1 MDMMNLNFDLDLLPK
16 LRYVDTNKLW
26 QDFPIKPTACQLD
39 MLDIYCQRHDD
50 WTQKLRVLG
59 LDGGILVD
67 HRLLPG
73 LDRLIN
79 YMYYQMG
86 WARPEVYI
94 VSDLGRK
101 GIGPWSAV
109 SVVSTDQP
117 IILLGIELVQ
127 NLDELELA
135 FIIAHESAHLLDYSG
150 AYRKE
155 MSLSFLIRDYAE
167 SNRLTELTKLAPGYN
182 WNQMYMQIMANCRVM
197 EMRCDL
203 LGLLLTGNLGKC
215 VSALLTATLKN
226 VDLARSIN
234 LDTYLQVQEPLL
246 SSAPAAKPISFNV
259 GHPFMPDRIKM
270 LNDFV
275 KNGQLETFT
284 QIFR

>member
-1 MDMMNLNFDLDLLPK
+1 MDMMSLKFDLELLPK
-16 LRYVDTNKLW
+16 LHFIDTKKLW
-26 QDFPIKPTACQLD
+26 ENFPVTHTDCNLS
-39 MLDIYCQRHDD
+39 LLNIYCQRHDE
-50 WTQKLRVLG
+50 WTQKIRVLG

-67 HRLLPG
+67 RRLVPG
-73 LDRLIN
+73 LDRLISHIYN
-79 YMYYQMG
+79 QMG

-109 SVVSTDQP
+109 SVVSTNQP

-127 NLDELELA
+127 NLDEFELA

-150 AYRKE
+150 EYRKE

-167 SNRLTELTKLAPGYN
+167 SNRLMELNALAPGYD
-182 WNQMYMQIMANCRVM
+182 WYQIYRQIMSNCRVM

-203 LGLLLTGNLGKC
+203 LGLLLTGNLEKC

-226 VDLARSIN
+226 VKLARSI
-234 LDTYLQVQEPLL
+234 DMETYLQVQEPLL
-246 SSAPAAKPISFNV
+246 SSAPQAKPISFNA

-270 LNDFV
+270 LNAFV
-275 KNGQLETFT
+275 KNGQLDIFT
-284 QIFR
+284 QLFR